1 MKLKVVLTVSA
12 IYLTVLGVGFMF
24 APREI
29 GIDAVPVDAS
39 PALIAY
45 LRIFGGPI
53 LGIAVLNWM
62 ARNAEPPSAARNAIV
77 LGNIVGFG
85 CVTLMDVWGV
95 FSGGARQVAKLFL
108 VIHLLMTVAFVV
120 AGRASM
126 RAQRR

>member
-1 MKLKVVLTVSA
+1 MKLKAVLTVSA
-12 IYLTVLGVGFMF
+12 IYLAVLGVGFMF
-24 APREI
+24 APRQI
-29 GIDAVPVDAS
+29 GIDAVPGDAS

-62 ARNAEPPSAARNAIV
+62 GRNAEPSAARNAIV
-77 LGNIVGFG
+77 VGNIVGFG

-95 FSGGARQVAKLFL
+95 FSGSARQVAKLFL

>member
-1 MKLKVVLTVSA
+1 MKLKGVLTVSA
-12 IYLTVLGVGFMF
+12 IYLAVLGVGFML
-24 APREI
+24 APRQI
-29 GIDAVPVDAS
+29 GIDAVPADAS
-39 PALIAY
+39 TALIAY

-62 ARNAEPPSAARNAIV
+62 ARNAEPSAARNAIV

-95 FSGGARQVAKLFL
+95 FSGGARPAAKLFL
-108 VIHLLMTVAFVV
+108 VIHLLMTVAFIV

-126 RAQRR
+126 RTQRR

>member
-1 MKLKVVLTVSA
+1 MKLKGVLTVSA
-12 IYLTVLGVGFMF
+12 IYLAVLGIGFML
-24 APREI
+24 APRQT
-29 GIDAVPVDAS
+29 GIDAVPADAS

-62 ARNAEPPSAARNAIV
+62 TRNAEPSAARNAIV

-95 FSGGARQVAKLFL
+95 FSGGARPAARLFL

-126 RAQRR
+126 RAQRS